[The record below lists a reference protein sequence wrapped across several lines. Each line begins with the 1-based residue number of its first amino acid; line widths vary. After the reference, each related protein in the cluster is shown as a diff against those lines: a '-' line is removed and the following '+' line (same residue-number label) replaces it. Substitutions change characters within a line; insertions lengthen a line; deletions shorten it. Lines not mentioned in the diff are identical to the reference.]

1 MGSVS
6 FPDRF
11 ELLDLLR
18 ENGVQTF
25 RARERASGRA
35 VEAHFFP
42 SEAGMLARLDDLSQ
56 QRRAVID
63 HGNHDR
69 GFYIVTESATESMGA
84 LGAAGAW
91 RIQPAAQPK
100 ASAPPESPGTVPGDF
115 TRMFQLRQAPE
126 PVATPV
132 SNSPKSKPVQA
143 GEFTR
148 VFQRPAAAAPAPP
161 AGSSVPGQPGEFTRM
176 FQQPARPAP
185 NPAEA
190 APPVP
195 DASDNAVPAPSAPA
209 SQPRGVFIAIA
220 IVLLSAIAVFIW
232 MRRLY

>member
-18 ENGVQTF
+18 EDLTDQQQVRTF

-35 VEAHFFP
+35 LEAHFFS
-42 SEAGMLARLDDLSQ
+42 SESGMLARLDDLSQ
-56 QRRAVID
+56 QRGAAVD
-63 HGNHDR
+63 HGNH
-69 GFYIVTESATESMGA
+69 GGEFYIVTESAAA
-84 LGAAGAW
+84 LDSAGAW
-91 RIQPAAQPK
+91 RIKPSAQPQ
-100 ASAPPESPGTVPGDF
+100 APPPPEKSEEVPGDF

-132 SNSPKSKPVQA
+132 ASSPLSKPVQA

-148 VFQRPAAAAPAPP
+148 VFQRPAAAAPSAP
-161 AGSSVPGQPGEFTRM
+161 AGSSAPGQPGEFTRM

-185 NPAEA
+185 NPPET

-195 DASDNAVPAPSAPA
+195 APSLPA
-209 SQPRGVFIAIA
+209 SQPRGVFIAVA
-220 IVLLSAIAVFIW
+220 IVLLSALAVFLW
-232 MRRLY
+232 MRGLY